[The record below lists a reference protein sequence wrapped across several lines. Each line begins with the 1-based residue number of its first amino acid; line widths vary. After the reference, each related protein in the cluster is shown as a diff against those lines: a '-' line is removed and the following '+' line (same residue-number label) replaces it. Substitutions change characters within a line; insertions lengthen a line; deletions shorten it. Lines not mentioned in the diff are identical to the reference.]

1 MAADGGIRGM
11 VDRPGA
17 ECRLGL
23 PKQVLDLEEIA
34 VAQHRLQGG
43 DAGVGAEHE
52 DAVVAGFF
60 GELAGIDREGG
71 AARPVRVAHPAQV
84 APIGGV
90 ADQRLVALAEL
101 LLQAFDDRLAV
112 GAVLL
117 RLGLVAADDVAGAV
131 DTHRRGGVGLL
142 PRPCNARLGWEGGWA
157 FEFVGVVRSFAPES
171 HDWHPDDVSR
181 LWRYNLH
188 YFDFLLDDACPV
200 AARDALID
208 HWITANP
215 PGSPEAWEPY
225 PTSLRIVNWIDYF
238 LRTDGARSPKE
249 AWLAS
254 LFHQAA
260 WLARNVEYHILAN
273 HLFKNGVALLFAGVF
288 FEGAEAERWLALG
301 QRILERE
308 VEEQF
313 LPDGGHFERSPMYHC
328 IVTQDALDV
337 VNLLQATPAA
347 PQKLRA
353 LFEAKARAAIA
364 FLDGIIHPDGDIPLF
379 NDSAFGIAPHPH
391 TLKTY
396 AAAILG
402 EGGVGTAEER
412 PLRVSAFADS
422 GYFVCRHGQDHS
434 IVDCGAI
441 GPDYQPGHAHCD
453 LLSFELSLNGER
465 VIVDSGVSG
474 YDGDPLRG
482 FVRSTAVHNTIQV
495 DGAEQSEMWG
505 TFRVGRR
512 ARPLFARIE
521 QRPDGEIVF
530 EGAHDGYAHLPQR
543 VIHYRRIVYRP
554 ADRLWTIIDR
564 LEGKGEARIEAFLHF
579 APEWELTLH
588 DGVFTAQSSGGIV
601 KVEIRPRGWD
611 HVAVEGLGR
620 GGRCWHRHRA
630 RKRGR
635 TRRRHLPAR
644 R

>member
-1 MAADGGIRGM
+1 MIG
-11 VDRPGA
+11 
-17 ECRLGL
+17 
-23 PKQVLDLEEIA
+23 EIA
-34 VAQHRLQGG
+34 RALRTVSYLKWHQIGWLAYRRLRPLTP
-43 DAGVGAEHE
+43 VK
-52 DAVVAGFF
+52 VKS
-60 GELAGIDREGG
+60 
-71 AARPVRVAHPAQV
+71 AAP
-84 APIGGV
+84 
-90 ADQRLVALAEL
+90 
-101 LLQAFDDRLAV
+101 
-112 GAVLL
+112 VLL
-117 RLGLVAADDVAGAV
+117 
-131 DTHRRGGVGLL
+131 RGGVGLL
-142 PRPCNARLGWEGGWA
+142 PRPCNAQLGWDVGWA
-157 FEFVGVVRSFAPES
+157 FEFVGVVRSFAPAS
-171 HDWHPDDVSR
+171 LDWHPDDVSR

-188 YFDFLLDDACPV
+188 YFDFLLDDTCPV

-238 LRTDGARSPKE
+238 LRTDGARSLKE
-249 AWLAS
+249 GWLES

-301 QRILERE
+301 QRILEGE
-308 VEEQF
+308 IEEQF

-328 IVTQDALDV
+328 IVTQDVLDV

-347 PQKLRA
+347 PQNLRA
-353 LFEAKARAAIA
+353 LFEAKARAAIG

-379 NDSAFGIAPHPH
+379 NDSAFGIAPHPQ

-402 EGGVGTAEER
+402 EGVVGTADEP

-422 GYFVCRHGQDHS
+422 GYFVCRHGQDHL

-453 LLSFELSLNGER
+453 LLSFELSLSGNR

-474 YDGDPLRG
+474 YDGDPLRA
-482 FVRSTAVHNTIQV
+482 FVRSTAAHNTVQV

-564 LEGKGEARIEAFLHF
+564 LEGKGEARIEAFLHL
-579 APEWELTLH
+579 APGIEVTLK
-588 DGVFTAQSSGGIV
+588 DGMFTARSRDGIV
-601 KVEIRPRGWD
+601 VVTLTPVEWAD
-611 HVAVEGLGR
+611 LAVV
-620 GGRCWHRHRA
+620 GGRYCPRFA
-630 RKRGR
+630 QPQDNQVIAL
-635 TRRRHLPAR
+635 RRRLALPFAGSITLAAR
-644 R
+644 AG

>member
-1 MAADGGIRGM
+1 MIG
-11 VDRPGA
+11 
-17 ECRLGL
+17 
-23 PKQVLDLEEIA
+23 EIA
-34 VAQHRLQGG
+34 RTLRTVSYLKWQQIAWLAYRRL
-43 DAGVGAEHE
+43 
-52 DAVVAGFF
+52 
-60 GELAGIDREGG
+60 
-71 AARPVRVAHPAQV
+71 RPLTPVKVKSASP
-84 APIGGV
+84 
-90 ADQRLVALAEL
+90 
-101 LLQAFDDRLAV
+101 
-112 GAVLL
+112 VL
-117 RLGLVAADDVAGAV
+117 
-131 DTHRRGGVGLL
+131 RRGGVGLL
-142 PRPCNARLGWEGGWA
+142 PRPCNARLGWDGGWT
-157 FEFVGVVRSFAPES
+157 FEFVGVRRSFAPENL
-171 HDWHPDDVSR
+171 DWHPEEVSR

-188 YFDFLLDDACPV
+188 YFDFLLDDTCPV

-238 LRTDGARSPKE
+238 TRTDGARAPKQ
-249 AWLAS
+249 AWLTS
-254 LFHQAA
+254 LFHQSA

-288 FEGAEAERWLALG
+288 LEGAEAERWLALG

-347 PQKLRA
+347 PQNLRT
-353 LFEAKARAAIA
+353 LFEAKARAAID
-364 FLDGIIHPDGDIPLF
+364 FLGDMLHPDGEIALF
-379 NDSAFGIAPHPH
+379 NDAALGIALPSDR
-391 TLKTY
+391 LRAY
-396 AAAILG
+396 GEAVLG
-402 EGGVGTAEER
+402 RPVVWQLQPEGTALINR
-412 PLRVSAFADS
+412 PAS
-422 GYFVCRHGQDHS
+422 GYYGYRHGRDYL

-474 YDGDPLRG
+474 YNGDPLRA
-482 FVRSTAVHNTIQV
+482 FVRSTAAHTTVQV
-495 DGAEQSEMWG
+495 DGAAQSEMWG

-588 DGVFTAQSSGGIV
+588 DGVFTAESSGGIV

-611 HVAVEGLGR
+611 HVAVEGGHYCPQFSHACSNRVITLRQRSALLFEGVMTIAASA
-620 GGRCWHRHRA
+620 G
-630 RKRGR
+630 
-635 TRRRHLPAR
+635 
-644 R
+644 

>member
-1 MAADGGIRGM
+1 MIG
-11 VDRPGA
+11 
-17 ECRLGL
+17 
-23 PKQVLDLEEIA
+23 EIA
-34 VAQHRLQGG
+34 RALRTVSDLKWQQIGWLAYRRLRPLTP
-43 DAGVGAEHE
+43 VK
-52 DAVVAGFF
+52 VKS
-60 GELAGIDREGG
+60 
-71 AARPVRVAHPAQV
+71 AAPV
-84 APIGGV
+84 
-90 ADQRLVALAEL
+90 L
-101 LLQAFDDRLAV
+101 
-112 GAVLL
+112 
-117 RLGLVAADDVAGAV
+117 
-131 DTHRRGGVGLL
+131 RRGGVGLL
-142 PRPCNARLGWEGGWA
+142 PRPCNAQLGWDGGWA

-171 HDWHPDDVSR
+171 LDWHPDDVSR

-188 YFDFLLDDACPV
+188 YFDFLLDDTCPV

-238 LRTDGARSPKE
+238 LRTDGGRAPKQ

-301 QRILERE
+301 QCILERE
-308 VEEQF
+308 IEEQF

-328 IVTQDALDV
+328 IVTQDVLDV

-347 PQKLRA
+347 PQNLRA
-353 LFEAKARAAIA
+353 LFVAKARAAIA

-402 EGGVGTAEER
+402 EGVVGTADER

-422 GYFVCRHGQDHS
+422 GYFVCRHGQDHL

-453 LLSFELSLNGER
+453 LLSFELSLDGER

-474 YDGDPLRG
+474 YEGDPLRA
-482 FVRSTAVHNTIQV
+482 FVRSTAAHNTVQV
-495 DGAEQSEMWG
+495 DGVEQSQVWG
-505 TFRVGRR
+505 IFRVGRR

-543 VIHYRRIVYRP
+543 AIHHRRIVYRP

-579 APEWELTLH
+579 APERELTLH
-588 DGVFTAQSSGGIV
+588 DGVFTAESSGGIV

-611 HVAVEGLGR
+611 HVAVEGGYYCPQFSHACSNRVITLRQRSALLFEGVMTIAASA
-620 GGRCWHRHRA
+620 G
-630 RKRGR
+630 
-635 TRRRHLPAR
+635 
-644 R
+644 